1 MRLPRFTIRS
11 ALVIIAISA
20 CILAVYSPRL
30 HEANRIERS
39 NREYYTLIFQRCQNI
54 PELVQFIDLYSPES
68 ALEFFKDG
76 DVESVV
82 CVTPVDGRYSA
93 TFHASV
99 AIDDSGSYVLTGNL
113 FFSIDD
119 SKGEFRKGNSRSPSI
134 RMNAKEWTR
143 FVANGADIDSL

>member
-1 MRLPRFTIRS
+1 MCIRD
-11 ALVIIAISA
+11 
-20 CILAVYSPRL
+20 R
-30 HEANRIERS
+30 
-39 NREYYTLIFQRCQNI
+39 YYTLIFQRCQNI

-82 CVTPVDGRYSA
+82 CVTPVDDRYSA

-119 SKGEFRKGNSRSPSI
+119 SKGRFRTGISSSPSI